1 MGSFSSYGASRALSG
16 SNRWQW
22 FAWTTILSV
31 MMIMSF
37 YFVVTG
43 WFVPKAR
50 YQGSRMVTVVFLFIL
65 RWIVPIAL
73 IIIFLD
79 SMNIIKI

>member
-1 MGSFSSYGASRALSG
+1 MGSFSSYGASQALSG

-50 YQGSRMVTVVFLFIL
+50 YLFIL

>member
-1 MGSFSSYGASRALSG
+1 
-16 SNRWQW
+16 
-22 FAWTTILSV
+22 
-31 MMIMSF
+31 MSF

-50 YQGSRMVTVVFLFIL
+50 YQGSHMVTVVYLFIL
-65 RWIVPIAL
+65 RRIVPIAL

>member
-1 MGSFSSYGASRALSG
+1 
-16 SNRWQW
+16 
-22 FAWTTILSV
+22 
-31 MMIMSF
+31 
-37 YFVVTG
+37 
-43 WFVPKAR
+43 
-50 YQGSRMVTVVFLFIL
+50 MVTVVYLFIL